1 MERELTCIICRRG
14 CNLNVEVNYND
25 GSNKN
30 KYNNGYSKNYTIIVK
45 GNNCPKGEQYAIDEC
60 INPKRTVTSSM
71 RVSNRKDTM
80 VSVKTEKNID
90 KDKMFKTME
99 FVRNTRVCAPVK
111 IGEVII
117 KNIFGTN
124 IIATENI
131 D

>member
-1 MERELTCIICRRG
+1 
-14 CNLNVEVNYND
+14 
-25 GSNKN
+25 
-30 KYNNGYSKNYTIIVK
+30 
-45 GNNCPKGEQYAIDEC
+45 
-60 INPKRTVTSSM
+60 M

-99 FVRNTRVCAPVK
+99 YVRNTRVCAPVK